1 MGHYSSECKS
11 GKKDDGNS
19 NANCVSEEA
28 DNCLICAFESK
39 MESWVLDSGASFHA
53 TSHMDLFENYI
64 SGNFG
69 KVYLGD
75 DQACDITGK
84 GDVKIQLNGSVWK
97 FNNVRHVPDLRKN
110 LISIGQL
117 TSDGYV
123 MTFTGDKWKISIG
136 AMTIARGTKNETLYT
151 TTDGC
156 GLAAVAEGK
165 EDPNLWHQRFGHMSS
180 QGLKCMQ
187 SRGKLPGLKSVE
199 VDFCESCILGKQK

>member
-11 GKKDDGNS
+11 GKKDDGKNS
-19 NANCVSEEA
+19 ANCVSEEA
-28 DNCLICAFESK
+28 DDCLICAFESK

-69 KVYLGD
+69 KVHLGD

-97 FNNVRHVPDLRKN
+97 LDNVRHVPDLKKN

-123 MTFTGDKWKISIG
+123 TTFTGDKWKISNG

-151 TTDGC
+151 TTDGVWFGC
-156 GLAAVAEGK
+156 SG
-165 EDPNLWHQRFGHMSS
+165 QR
-180 QGLKCMQ
+180 
-187 SRGKLPGLKSVE
+187 
-199 VDFCESCILGKQK
+199 